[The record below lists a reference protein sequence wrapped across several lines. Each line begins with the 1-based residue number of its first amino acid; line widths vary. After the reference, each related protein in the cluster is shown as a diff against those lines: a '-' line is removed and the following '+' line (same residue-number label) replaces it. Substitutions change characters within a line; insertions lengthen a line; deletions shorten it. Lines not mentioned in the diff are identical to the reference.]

1 MAKSI
6 DFHSINKGSSPFAG
20 NYVFF
25 FLFLLRNVKAI
36 SLIGKASLLH
46 GEE

>member
-20 NYVFF
+20 IYVFF
-25 FLFLLRNVKAI
+25 LLFLLRNLKAI